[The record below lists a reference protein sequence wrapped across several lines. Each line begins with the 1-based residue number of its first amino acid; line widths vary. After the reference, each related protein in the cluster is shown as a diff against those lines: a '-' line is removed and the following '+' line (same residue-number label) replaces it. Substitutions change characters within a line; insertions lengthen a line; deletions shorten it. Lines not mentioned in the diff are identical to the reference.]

1 MAKTMGFSV
10 SPTENWEVWKGPKF
24 RNVFMKKP
32 LRLGIKDKNEH
43 LQIFVQS
50 SSKAIEGEGEDVKT
64 AKRKLG
70 GKMSPPGSGSPPPT
84 FSAQKKFG
92 NFKGKRRDG
101 VVRFLFPFFSVCVGE
116 L

>member
-1 MAKTMGFSV
+1 MV
-10 SPTENWEVWKGPKF
+10 
-24 RNVFMKKP
+24 
-32 LRLGIKDKNEH
+32 KDKSE
-43 LQIFVQS
+43 
-50 SSKAIEGEGEDVKT
+50 AIEEEEEEEVKT

-70 GKMSPPGSGSPPPT
+70 GKMSPPRSGSLSPT